1 MAIDG
6 NTKIFGVIG
15 NPIEHSLSPNM
26 HNANLESLGLNY
38 VYLPFHVY
46 EDNIEYLIDGA
57 KALNI
62 QGLNVTIPHKI
73 NVIKYLDE
81 IDPLAEKIGAVNT
94 INFEYKSD
102 KTIAKGYNTD
112 VLGAMRA
119 LKEKTDIK
127 DKDVLVLGAGGA
139 SRAICYGLTEE
150 NVNSI
155 TILNRNL
162 ERALDLAGDITS
174 STEYTVNFDDFEN
187 IDTHLR
193 DTDIIINTTPVGI
206 YPNIYD
212 KPLIYAQQM
221 NPNMVVF
228 DIVYTPLETGLLKEA
243 KKIGATRVSGLKMF
257 VYQGAESFKIWTGKD
272 ADIKAMEKSVMK
284 ESGIH
289 SLKDF

>member
-1 MAIDG
+1 MDIDG
-6 NTKIFGVIG
+6 KTKIFGVIG
-15 NPIEHSLSPNM
+15 NPIEHSLSPQM
-26 HNANLESLGLNY
+26 HNANLESLNLDY
-38 VYLPFHVY
+38 KYLPFKVY
-46 EDNIEYLIDGA
+46 DENIENLIDGA

-73 NVIKYLDE
+73 SVIDYLDE

-94 INFEYKSD
+94 INFTYKSD
-102 KTIAKGYNTD
+102 EAIAKGYNTD

-119 LKEKTDIK
+119 LKEKTEIK
-127 DKDVLVLGAGGA
+127 DKNVLILGAGGA
-139 SRAICYGLTEE
+139 SRAISYGLTEE
-150 NVNSI
+150 NVGSL

-187 IDTHLR
+187 TDQYLR
-193 DTDIIINTTPVGI
+193 DTDIIINTTPVGM

-221 NPNMVVF
+221 NPDMVVF
-228 DIVYTPLETGLLKEA
+228 DIVYTPLETGILKEA

-257 VYQGAESFKIWTGKD
+257 VYQGAESFKIWTDKE
-272 ADIKAMEKSVMK
+272 ADIESMEKTVMK
-284 ESGIH
+284 LSGIN

>member
-174 STEYTVNFDDFEN
+174 STEYTVNFDDFEKLQKTN
-187 IDTHLR
+187 NL
-193 DTDIIINTTPVGI
+193 G
-206 YPNIYD
+206 
-212 KPLIYAQQM
+212 
-221 NPNMVVF
+221 
-228 DIVYTPLETGLLKEA
+228 
-243 KKIGATRVSGLKMF
+243 
-257 VYQGAESFKIWTGKD
+257 
-272 ADIKAMEKSVMK
+272 
-284 ESGIH
+284 
-289 SLKDF
+289 